1 MTDHLMQSSGAVQS
15 MAISQPDG
23 SLRCPHC
30 GAEVAAQEAF
40 CEACGG
46 ALTPTAAGPAEAP
59 DEMAAPIE
67 ITRSIKTEA
76 EDEDE
81 ETVIVVRPCANCGGV
96 IGADGYCESCG
107 KPIPKAR
114 LKAFPAATLD
124 VACKEREERR

>member
-1 MTDHLMQSSGAVQS
+1 MTDHLTQSSGAVQS

-30 GAEVAAQEAF
+30 GAEVAAGEAF

-46 ALTPTAAGPAEAP
+46 ALTPTTAGPAEAP

-76 EDEDE
+76 EDED
-81 ETVIVVRPCANCGGV
+81 TVIVVRPCANCGGV
-96 IGADGYCESCG
+96 IGVGSAPRFASSTCTS
-107 KPIPKAR
+107 PR
-114 LKAFPAATLD
+114 
-124 VACKEREERR
+124 